1 MKSVMTHGVLALLGL
16 VFAYQTWTRPPE
28 SEEVEPAGEAVV
40 LECNPENLT
49 KIEFEAPTHTA
60 IVAPQKESN
69 GREYWITSLHKKPEP
84 TEADKAKDK
93 AKADKAAAD
102 KAAADKAA
110 ADKAVAGAAAPKPTD
125 GKDAN
130 AKADPAKPVDPAQ
143 PAEAPKPAEDEN
155 KPPRKYDPDAPFTFA
170 ANPKFDEL
178 VTWVAPLR
186 ATRGLG
192 KLDKSKFADFGLDK
206 VGTFLRVECGA
217 KKIALEIGGRTFG
230 SGDRYARDPK
240 SGEVYL
246 LDGRKVTDMQSAQ
259 FKFMQSE
266 LHEFTLEDIEEVTIK
281 AAGKQRRLLHRD
293 RRGEQATWVDAADP
307 DRRNEL
313 YGNWFQKLV
322 TVKARAYLG
331 PKDEPGADLQIP
343 VLATAPVMTLEYK
356 VEGKPKAKLEITR
369 VDTKAGPMY
378 YGRSE
383 ATHRWVALFESVAK
397 QLEDDVALVVGAEEA
412 PQQSVPPSANPATG
426 AAPAAGPGHGAAPAA
441 PAAPA
446 PAAPHGLP
454 PGHPPMK

>member
-1 MKSVMTHGVLALLGL
+1 
-16 VFAYQTWTRPPE
+16 
-28 SEEVEPAGEAVV
+28 
-40 LECNPENLT
+40 
-49 KIEFEAPTHTA
+49 
-60 IVAPQKESN
+60 
-69 GREYWITSLHKKPEP
+69 ITSLHKKADPKE
-84 TEADKAKDK
+84 DKAKEDKAKADK

-102 KAAADKAA
+102 KAAADKAT
-110 ADKAVAGAAAPKPTD
+110 AGTGAPKPP
-125 GKDAN
+125 DAN
-130 AKADPAKPVDPAQ
+130 AKVDPTKPVDPAQ
-143 PAEAPKPAEDEN
+143 PGEAPKPEEDAN

-206 VGTFLRVECGA
+206 VGTFLRVECGG
-217 KKIALEIGGRTFG
+217 KKVALEIGGRTFG
-230 SGDRYARDPK
+230 SGDRYARDAK

-246 LDGRKVTDMQSAQ
+246 LDGSKVTDMQSAQ

-266 LHEFTLEDIEEVTIK
+266 LHEFTLEDVEEVTIK
-281 AAGKQRRLLHRD
+281 AAGKERRLVHRN
-293 RRGEQATWVDAADP
+293 RRDEQATWVDAADP

-313 YGNWFQKLV
+313 YGNWFQRLV

-343 VLATAPVMTLEYK
+343 VLGTKPVMTLDYK

-412 PQQSVPPSANPATG
+412 PQESVDPSAKPG
-426 AAPAAGPGHGAAPAA
+426 AG
-441 PAAPA
+441 AAPA
-446 PAAPHGLP
+446 PAHGAKPAAAGPAGPAPVAPHGLP
-454 PGHPPMK
+454 PGHPPMN

>member
-28 SEEVEPAGEAVV
+28 SEEEEPVGEAVV
-40 LECNPENLT
+40 LECNPENLV
-49 KIEFEAPTHTA
+49 KIEFEAPTHKA
-60 IVAPQKESN
+60 IIVPQKEKT
-69 GREYWITSLHKKPEP
+69 GREYWITSLHKKVEP
-84 TEADKAKDK
+84 KEADKPKDDK
-93 AKADKAAAD
+93 AAADKAAAD

-110 ADKAVAGAAAPKPTD
+110 ADKAAADKAAAE
-125 GKDAN
+125 A
-130 AKADPAKPVDPAQ
+130 AAAKP
-143 PAEAPKPAEDEN
+143 EDDAN
-155 KPPRKYDPDAPFTFA
+155 KPPRKYDPEAPFTFA

-178 VTWVAPLR
+178 IGWLAPLR

-206 VGTFLRVECGA
+206 VGTFLRVECGG
-217 KKIALEIGGRTFG
+217 KKVALDIGGRTFG
-230 SGDRYARDPK
+230 SGDRYVRDQK

-266 LHEFTLEDIEEVTIK
+266 LHEFTLDDVDEVTVK
-281 AAGKQRRLLHRD
+281 AAGKERRLLHRNRKD
-293 RRGEQATWVDAADP
+293 QEKATWVDAADP

-313 YGNWFQKLV
+313 YGNWFQRLG
-322 TVKARAYLG
+322 TIKARAYLG

-343 VLATAPVMTLEYK
+343 VLGTAPVMTIDYK
-356 VEGKPKAKLEITR
+356 VEGKPPAKLEITR
-369 VDTKAGPMY
+369 IDTKQGPMY

-412 PQQSVPPSANPATG
+412 PQQSVTPAG
-426 AAPAAGPGHGAAPAA
+426 AAGAGAAPAA
-441 PAAPA
+441 PAPAAPA
-446 PAAPHGLP
+446 PTAAPHGLP
-454 PGHPPMK
+454 PGHPPMH